1 MSKLQRHEIESYISE
16 PHKKSSEL
24 LNGYRIALDPATWLA
39 EKEAMIQ
46 DTVDMEENA
55 EIDQLAET
63 EDGEDEGAAGSR
75 FFMLCFILVGDMLIL

>member
-63 EDGEDEGAAGSR
+63 EDGEDEGAAASR
-75 FFMLCFILVGDMLIL
+75 FFMLSFIVVGDMLIP